1 MYHAWRLCVVYAGV
15 IHARRLEIVVEHVGI
30 LLYHAWRLCV
40 VHTVV
45 VYVRKL
51 EFGVVHARR
60 LL

>member
-1 MYHAWRLCVVYAGV
+1 MVHAGV
-15 IHARRLEIVVEHVGI
+15 IYTRKLEIVVVHAGS

-51 EFGVVHARR
+51 EFGVAHAIR